1 MINNKYDSFAYQ
13 LERHR
18 TKVKFILVGIWNT
31 IFGYGVFYFL
41 DNLFTDL
48 LLKRQVAYMFAIVLS
63 NIIAIVNAYIF
74 HKLITFQSKVK
85 SFFAITFEF
94 SRFSLTYLFSF
105 ILSVFLLPLSVEII
119 GINPKIAA
127 AFIILICAVI
137 SYYGHSKFSFQRAEP
152 YDLSK

>member
-1 MINNKYDSFAYQ
+1 
-13 LERHR
+13 
-18 TKVKFILVGIWNT
+18 
-31 IFGYGVFYFL
+31 
-41 DNLFTDL
+41 
-48 LLKRQVAYMFAIVLS
+48 MFAIVLS

-94 SRFSLTYLFSF
+94 SRFSLSYLFSF

-127 AFIILICAVI
+127 AFDLISEILKETSASENQTIIEAMTV
-137 SYYGHSKFSFQRAEP
+137 K
-152 YDLSK
+152 